1 LRARIGVHPTDL
13 FGDACEARFEKGHAV
28 ALILIAD
35 DDELVVELVREAL
48 GAHGHIVG
56 AVDDGT
62 MVVSIVELKRPDLV
76 ILDCSM
82 PELSGVE
89 ALRQIRNS
97 LTCGETPVLMLT
109 ARTSSVDEDIAI
121 RAGASDYLRK
131 PFDPDQL
138 VSRAEML
145 IERAQSRKTVM
156 REKSPL
162 YRPPPSPQRRWG
174 QR

>member
-1 LRARIGVHPTDL
+1 
-13 FGDACEARFEKGHAV
+13 V

-35 DDELVVELVREAL
+35 DDELVVEVVRDAL
-48 GAHGHIVG
+48 TACGHIVG

-62 MVVSIVELKRPDLV
+62 MVSTIVELKRPDLV

-109 ARTSSVDEDIAI
+109 ARTSSDDEDIAI

-145 IERAQSRKTVM
+145 IERAKFRKM
-156 REKSPL
+156 PKLEKSPL

-174 QR
+174 HR